1 MYDKYLSK
9 KLIKFETETNSNLY
23 KYICILKN
31 SKLKKKI
38 INYLKKN
45 KISLSGDVYSK
56 PLHKYKII
64 KKENN
69 VNLKNS
75 LDICNRHICLP
86 MYLGLKSKEVAK
98 IINTINNFISKNYK

>member
-1 MYDKYLSK
+1 MRNIFKIFYFKIKYV
-9 KLIKFETETNSNLY
+9 IQ
-23 KYICILKN
+23 
-31 SKLKKKI
+31 
-38 INYLKKN
+38 N
-45 KISLSGDVYSK
+45 KISLSGDVYSN

-86 MYLGLKSKEVAK
+86 MYLGLQKKEVSK
-98 IINTINNFISKNYK
+98 IIKTVNNFISKNYK